1 MLGHALFE
9 YISHK
14 KDYDVFS
21 TLRTKNNKLTKLYKS
36 NEKFYIGFSDKDIKK
51 FVSLFKSLRPD
62 FVINCIGLI
71 KQVNSSQD
79 LTKILPVNSIFPH
92 QIAELCEIK
101 NIKFI
106 HISTDCVFDGKRGLY
121 NENDAPDARDLYGLS
136 KFLGEPYKYYPNS
149 LTIRTSI
156 IGPELETKY
165 SLFNWFLAQEN
176 QVLGYKNAIFS
187 GLTTLELS
195 KVIYRYLLGNVDLKG
210 LYHISSDPISKYDL
224 LKLISIY
231 YKKKIDIKVD
241 EVVKIDRSLD
251 SNKFKKATG
260 YICPNWNDL
269 LEEMSLKSKNV

>member
-1 MLGHALFE
+1 MLGHTLFK
-9 YISHK
+9 YLSHK
-14 KDYDVFS
+14 KDYDVHS
-21 TLRTKNNKLTKLYKS
+21 TLRTKNNKLTELYKS
-36 NEKFYIGFSDKDIKK
+36 NQKFYIGFSDKDIKK
-51 FVSLFKSLRPD
+51 FVSPFKSLRPD

-71 KQVNSSQD
+71 KQVNSSKD

-92 QIAELCEIK
+92 QIAELCEIN

-106 HISTDCVFDGKRGLY
+106 HISTDCVFEGKRGLY

-136 KFLGEPYKYYPNS
+136 KFLGETYKYYPNS

-210 LYHISSDPISKYDL
+210 LYHIF
-224 LKLISIY
+224 LIQ
-231 YKKKIDIKVD
+231 
-241 EVVKIDRSLD
+241 
-251 SNKFKKATG
+251 
-260 YICPNWNDL
+260 
-269 LEEMSLKSKNV
+269 